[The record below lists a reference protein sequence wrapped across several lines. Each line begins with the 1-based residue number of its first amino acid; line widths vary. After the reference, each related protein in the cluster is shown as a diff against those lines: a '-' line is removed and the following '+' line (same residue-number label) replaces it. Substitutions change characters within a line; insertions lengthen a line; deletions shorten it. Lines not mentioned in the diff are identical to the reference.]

1 MSFFERFRDRHNVV
15 ILVVALALIGLSFRM
30 AKLTIVDGEEYRR
43 LAETR
48 KFKEIP
54 ITAPRGEIRDRNG
67 KLLAG
72 NKPSFTVQVV
82 KDEIESTD
90 AEGRNKTLLNLIHIL
105 GDEGISYKDELPI
118 LMNDLKY
125 RDGSLNSESGNS
137 PIEEVAER
145 IVSGNLIPTIL
156 NLSMEYSESAGVS
169 DFYMAKKALNILES
183 ESGGTIPI
191 DINTEGGVEFYYTQE
206 DVSDWKSESGLSG
219 GVDAKTAVIQ
229 LIESKNLKQFAIKL
243 INDPISRE
251 IAYDYLSSI
260 GLLDDIEMEKFS
272 LKYDD
277 EYKSIKEELSAEF
290 QSVSMDSKAKD
301 DFVNILRETNGIQD
315 LLESVFVERVD
326 GEKEY
331 LNAPGEKLID
341 MLEDKGTDIPFKV
354 EIDEENKTL
363 KYEVKNEKK
372 KSALYKE
379 YDIDSKTAP
388 ANALLKIAEKENII
402 LDFVTDDE
410 VKAFSQKAMLNYVN
424 PRISISEW
432 EYSPIADKIAWFKR
446 YGIDEGTEAE
456 DVFQEIKK
464 KSEFS
469 EDITDYEA
477 RNIMII
483 LDEFKNL
490 GYQGYYPI
498 NIAYDVNDRVVA
510 QIEENKSG
518 LFGVRVSMEPIRYY
532 PQGTTA
538 SHILGYMGKIA
549 QEEEV
554 KKYIDEKGYLPGY
567 LIGKTGVEQNFEDYL
582 KGEDGSKRVEVDSMG
597 NVISSIEES
606 DTVPGD
612 TLYLTIDADLQSVME
627 DSLVKALSQIQRGG
641 VFESEWGNY
650 NYAKSYPFA
659 TSGSA
664 VAIDTKTGE
673 VLAMANYPSY
683 DPNLF
688 ATGISSEDWENLMPE
703 DEDDPLAARPL
714 YNTAMQTAVQ
724 PGSTFKMI
732 TGMAA
737 MEVGI
742 SPKKTIYDYGVVE
755 LGDTQ
760 FGCWIWNSSRGSHGP
775 TDLYHA
781 LAESCNY
788 YFYSVALGRIPKTGE
803 ALAGKAGVD
812 EIMKVAEEFGLGEKT
827 GVEIPGEVSRGVPS
841 SSTKTESIKA
851 LLRNFLNRDIESY
864 YAEGKKFDSEDKVK
878 IVNEI
883 VSWTEYEKPL
893 SKAEVVK
900 RLSKLGI
907 DGEKTLPGNGEDL
920 GDTIKYTYL
929 NQSQWNEAD
938 DMNISIGQG
947 ENSYTPLQMANY
959 IATLANG
966 GTRNKVSVIDKI
978 DSYDST
984 KTSYIPEKSSE
995 KVNLKDM
1002 SSIEEVGKGMYQGST
1017 EGLVR
1022 GMFGNFP
1029 VKVAAKTGTA
1039 QKGGVNPITG
1049 GGYDNYSWTTAYAPY
1064 EEGNPDASRIA
1075 VAVMI
1080 SQGGEGGYST
1090 PIAREVIAEYLKLGK
1105 EHQSESF
1112 DIDNKLAR

>member
-1 MSFFERFRDRHNVV
+1 MSFFERFKDRHNVV
-15 ILVVALALIGLSFRM
+15 ILILAAVLTGLGLRM
-30 AKLTIVDGEEYRR
+30 AKLTVVDGEEYRQ

-82 KDEIESTD
+82 KDEIESSD
-90 AEGRNKTLLNLIHIL
+90 NEARNKTLLNLIHIL
-105 GDEGISYKDELPI
+105 GEEGISYKDELPI
-118 LMNDLKY
+118 LMNDFKFKNGALA
-125 RDGSLNSESGNS
+125 SESGNS
-137 PIEEVAER
+137 ATEEVAER
-145 IVSGNLIPTIL
+145 IVSGNLISSIL
-156 NLSMEYSESAGVS
+156 MLSMDYSDDGGVS
-169 DFYMAKKALNILES
+169 DFYMAKKALNLLES
-183 ESGGTIPI
+183 EGGGSMPI
-191 DINTEGGVEFYYTQE
+191 DVDYSSGIQFYYTQE
-206 DVSDWKSESGLSG
+206 DVSSWKSENGLSG
-219 GVDAKTAVIQ
+219 GSNATSDVYQ
-229 LIESKNLKQFAIKL
+229 LIGSKNQKQFAVKL
-243 INDPISRE
+243 INDSMSRKMV
-251 IAYDYLSSI
+251 YDYMAPR
-260 GLLDDIEMEKFS
+260 GLLEDIEIEEFS
-272 LKYDD
+272 LIYDD
-277 EYKSIKEELSAEF
+277 QYKSIKEELSSQF
-290 QSVSMDSKAKD
+290 QSVTMDSDAKE
-301 DFVNILRETNGIQD
+301 DFVNILRETNGIQE
-315 LLESVFVERVD
+315 LLESVFVERTD

-331 LNAPGEKLID
+331 LSAPAEVMISMLKDKNVD
-341 MLEDKGTDIPFKV
+341 MPFKV
-354 EIDEENKTL
+354 VIDEEKKEL
-363 KYEVKNEKK
+363 KYEVKDEKDRDELFAK
-372 KSALYKE
+372 
-379 YDIDSKTAP
+379 YDIDKNTAP
-388 ANALLKIAEKENII
+388 ASALVKIAEVEDAIS
-402 LDFVTDDE
+402 DFVTDE
-410 VKAFSQKAMLNYVN
+410 KVKTFSQKVMLNYVN

-432 EYSPIADKIAWFKR
+432 EYSPQADRIAWFKR
-446 YGIDEGTEAE
+446 YGLEEGADAE
-456 DVFQEIKK
+456 SVFEEIRKK
-464 KSEFS
+464 NEISE
-469 EDITDYEA
+469 EVTDYEA
-477 RNIMII
+477 RNMMII

-498 NIAYDVNDRVVA
+498 NIAYNVNDRVVA

-532 PQGTTA
+532 PEGTTA
-538 SHILGYMGKIA
+538 AHILGYMGKIA
-549 QEEEV
+549 QEDEV
-554 KKYIDEKGYLPGY
+554 NKYIKERGYLPGY
-567 LIGKTGVEQNFEDYL
+567 LIGKTGVEQKYEDYL
-582 KGEDGSKRVEVDSMG
+582 KGEDGSRRVEVDSMG
-597 NVISSIEES
+597 NVISSIDEK

-612 TLYLTIDADLQSVME
+612 TLYLTIDAELQKVTE
-627 DSLVKALSQIQRGG
+627 ESLERALNQIQRGG

-650 NYAKSYPFA
+650 NYAKAFRFA

-688 ATGISSEDWENLMPE
+688 ATGISGDDWESLMPE

-714 YNTAMQTAVQ
+714 YNTAIQTAVQ

-760 FGCWIWNSSRGSHGP
+760 FGCWIWNSRKGSHGP

-803 ALAGKAGVD
+803 KLAGKAGVD
-812 EIMKVAEEFGLGEKT
+812 EIMKVAKEFGLGDKT

-841 SSTKTESIKA
+841 SGTKTESTKA
-851 LLRNFLNRDIESY
+851 LLRNFLNGEIESY
-864 YAEGKKFDSEDKVK
+864 YAEGKKLTSEDKIK

-883 VSWTEYEKPL
+883 VSWAEYEKPL

-900 RLSKLGI
+900 RLQKMGI
-907 DGEKTLPGNGEDL
+907 DGEKVLQGKKEDL

-929 NQSQWNEAD
+929 NQSQWSEAD

-947 ENSYTPLQMANY
+947 ENSYTPIQMANY

-984 KTSYIPEKSSE
+984 KTTHSPERVSE

-1002 SSIEEVGKGMYQGST
+1002 SSLEEVGKGMYQGT
-1017 EGLVR
+1017 TVGLVR
-1022 GMFGNFP
+1022 GIFGNFP

-1039 QKGGVNPITG
+1039 QKGGVNPLTG
-1049 GGYDNYSWTTAYAPY
+1049 GGYDNYSWTTVYAPY

-1090 PIAREVIAEYLKLGK
+1090 PVAREIIAEYLKLGK
-1105 EHQSESF
+1105 ESQSESF